1 MQAVG
6 LKTYIWN
13 NNARAA
19 MLLAGFP
26 VLLLIL
32 VWAGQIGMMGL
43 HILPSAGS
51 LGQNL
56 GNSLLWLGVTGP
68 VAIAVAGIW
77 YAVAFVG
84 YQSIIDL
91 TTGARKVSR
100 TEQPELYNLLENLCI
115 SRGQPMPDLR
125 IVDTEAR
132 NAWASG
138 LSSKRSCITVTSG
151 LLQSLNKAELECV
164 LGHELTHIINRDAR
178 VMVIAAIFAGV
189 ITLIAELVFRL
200 MIYSGGGRGGRSKN
214 DGPMVLIA
222 LGIAAFGYVM
232 AIVIRMAISRRREFV
247 ADMGSVELTKNP
259 DGMISALMKISGHS
273 DIEAPKDVQAMFLD
287 NHDEGFAA
295 LFSSHPP
302 IDKRIKALVQYA
314 GGHLPETLDAG
325 VFQPAVPQAAPDA
338 APRASGQGPWA

>member
-13 NNARAA
+13 NNFRATL
-19 MLLAGFP
+19 LLAGFP

-32 VWAGQIGMMGL
+32 VWAGQLGL
-43 HILPSAGS
+43 MSVHILPSTGS
-51 LGQNL
+51 LG
-56 GNSLLWLGVTGP
+56 GNFALSGAWLGATGP
-68 VAIAVAGIW
+68 LALIAAAVW
-77 YAVAFVG
+77 YVIAFFG

-91 TTGARKVSR
+91 TTGARKVTR

-125 IVDTEAR
+125 IVDTDAR

-138 LSSKRSCITVTSG
+138 LSNKRSCITVTSG
-151 LLQSLNKAELECV
+151 LLETLNKQELECV
-164 LGHELTHIINRDAR
+164 LGHELTHVINRDAR

-189 ITLIAELVFRL
+189 ITLVAEIVFRL
-200 MIYSGGGRGGRSKN
+200 MIYSGGDRRSKN
-214 DGPMVLIA
+214 DGAMALIA
-222 LGIAAFGYVM
+222 MGIAAFGYLL
-232 AIVIRMAISRRREFV
+232 AIVIRMAISRRREFI

-287 NHDEGFAA
+287 NHDEGFAS
-295 LFSSHPP
+295 LFASHPP
-302 IDKRIKALVQYA
+302 IDKRIAALVKYA
-314 GGHLPETLDAG
+314 GGHVPERLDTTTFA
-325 VFQPAVPQAAPDA
+325 QPAATSTATAVPPTGA
-338 APRASGQGPWA
+338 QGPWA